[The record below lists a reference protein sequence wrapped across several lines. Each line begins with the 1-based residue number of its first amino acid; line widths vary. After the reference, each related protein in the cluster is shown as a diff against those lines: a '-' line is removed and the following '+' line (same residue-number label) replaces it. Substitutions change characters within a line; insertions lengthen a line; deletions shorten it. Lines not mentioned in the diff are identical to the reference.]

1 MRCNNPTSSLFPI
14 PMKQMALDVALAPEP
29 TLAGFVP
36 AGNAAAV
43 QHVRLWTEGR
53 TRSPV
58 PVYLWG
64 PAGAGKTHLLRGAAH
79 ALRDQG
85 LAVGWLD
92 ASAASGQ
99 AFDPAWDAVLLDE
112 VQAFGPGLQHT
123 AFNWFIN
130 AVTPADGRPRAVLA
144 AGTLPPAEL
153 PLRDDLRTRLGWGHV
168 FELHPLPEAQGRAAL
183 RQAAAAR
190 GLALTDEVIDYVL
203 ARFSRDLGSLMDLLE
218 HLDRYALQ
226 TQRPITIPLIRSML
240 QNE

>member
-1 MRCNNPTSSLFPI
+1 
-14 PMKQMALDVALAPEP
+14 MKQMALDVALAPEP

-43 QHVRLWTEGR
+43 QHERLWSEGR

-92 ASAASGQ
+92 AGAAPGQ

-123 AFNWFIN
+123 AFNWFIH
-130 AVTPADGRPRAVLA
+130 AMTPQQGEPCWVLSAGSLPVTD
-144 AGTLPPAEL
+144 L
-153 PLRDDLRTRLGWGHV
+153 PLREDLRTRLGWGQM
-168 FELHPLPEAQGRAAL
+168 FGLQPLSEDDVQRAL
-183 RQAAAAR
+183 RQEAQDR
-190 GLALTDEVIDYVL
+190 GLDLSDEVL
-203 ARFSRDLGSLMDLLE
+203 RFMLSRFSRDLGSLSQLLAM
-218 HLDRYALQ
+218 LDDYALE
-226 TQRPITIPLIRSML
+226 TRRAITVPLLKQMMNDS
-240 QNE
+240 